1 MRTAPKEIACT
12 IGFYAGMTIGYYL
25 VVVSVIKLVNF
36 TIKK

>member
-12 IGFYAGMTIGYYL
+12 IGVYAGMALGYSL